1 MCLPLNLGR
10 PQGRRAK
17 EEVKKEGGDNSNA
30 GQMPPPSKHFTCH
43 FTPRKCKGCTKEL
56 HKGVPKKPTKKD
68 PKCEIDIMKV
78 DLSNNFEDFKLEF
91 QLAITLIQNTRG

>member
-1 MCLPLNLGR
+1 MRVRCLLHQNTSHVTSLRGSAKVATQR
-10 PQGRRAK
+10 TAQRR
-17 EEVKKEGGDNSNA
+17 VKKS
-30 GQMPPPSKHFTCH
+30 
-43 FTPRKCKGCTKEL
+43 
-56 HKGVPKKPTKKD
+56 TKKD